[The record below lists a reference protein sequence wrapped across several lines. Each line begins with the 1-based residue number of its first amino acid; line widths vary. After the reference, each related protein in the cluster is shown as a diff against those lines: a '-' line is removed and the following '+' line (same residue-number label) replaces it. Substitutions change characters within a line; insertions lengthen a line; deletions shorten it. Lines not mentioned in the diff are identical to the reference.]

1 MPAAGTI
8 SNGLVRDTDAR
19 LISSASEAAC
29 DAATV
34 WVAACWEGGVSF
46 FEAGL
51 AAETGRAT
59 ASMNPHKVQ
68 ISLFILSST
77 ERTRSLRF
85 LDFRIT
91 VATIGTPKVE
101 MPARQ
106 VISQADGA

>member
-77 ERTRSLRF
+77 KERVLS
-85 LDFRIT
+85 DF
-91 VATIGTPKVE
+91 
-101 MPARQ
+101 
-106 VISQADGA
+106 